1 MGEGEKVMEIVTIII
16 SVFGVG
22 GIISGVLL
30 RRLDKMEKKQDG
42 RDAARKEESVLVISG
57 LKAVGHLSEA
67 TALAQKRGH
76 VNGEMDT
83 ALEYYKNFNDDLSG
97 YLLRQNAERNHG

>member
-1 MGEGEKVMEIVTIII
+1 MEYLTIII
-16 SVFGVG
+16 SVLGVG
-22 GIISGVLL
+22 GIISGIVL
-30 RRLDKMEKKQDG
+30 RRLDRMEKKEDG

-76 VNGEMDT
+76 TNGEMDT
-83 ALEYYKNFNDDLSG
+83 ALDYYTKFNDDLSR